1 MRRAPCLTLGLATLA
16 LTATGL
22 ADAAQAQTAPPQ
34 YLRWAGRPEVVAL
47 PTTDR
52 DGQPAAAQRRP
63 NRVIPH
69 GGYGATVEASAPVA
83 APRTLTPA
91 NAWLR
96 TPPPA
101 APPAPQP
108 APPRPATVTPAPVT
122 AQPTRVVPEYLPEQG
137 GRGQPAPAEVAMS
150 SAPPA
155 PVAVTNADA
164 PVDPMAPRR
173 DAPIFRIQ
181 QPAAPAAAQPEGAA
195 PAAPTEQGAR
205 YYSVHR
211 QNGRAPDPVSIPA
224 PSYVEGLAVTTPVSL
239 ASQDL
244 AEPQAGPTLIRDAQ
258 GRTRVQPAAP
268 EGDYQ

>member
-69 GGYGATVEASAPVA
+69 GGYAATVEAPAPVA

-101 APPAPQP
+101 ATPVPPPPPPARATVAP
-108 APPRPATVTPAPVT
+108 APAA
-122 AQPTRVVPEYLPEQG
+122 AQPSRAMPEYLPEQG
-137 GRGQPAPAEVAMS
+137 GRGQPAPADVAM
-150 SAPPA
+150 AAAQPA
-155 PVAVTNADA
+155 PVAVQNADEA
-164 PVDPMAPRR
+164 VDPMAPRR

-181 QPAAPAAAQPEGAA
+181 QPSAPAAAPIESASR
-195 PAAPTEQGAR
+195 AAPTEQGAR

-211 QNGRAPDPVSIPA
+211 QNGRTPDAVSIPE
-224 PSYVEGLAVTTPVSL
+224 PSYVDGLAVTTPVSL

-244 AEPQAGPTLIRDAQ
+244 AEPQSGPTLIRDAQ
-258 GRTRVQPAAP
+258 GRTRIQPAAP